1 MKLISQSHAA
11 AAASPVPFTAIPSP
25 APTFGELLS
34 PSQLCL
40 RLGIS
45 RRTLSNWT
53 RDSLLP
59 MVKIGHVC
67 RFDYAKVCA
76 VLERHEVPAAD
87 TCGSS
92 NNGGSSQSP
101 SAATPALS

>member
-1 MKLISQSHAA
+1 MKLISQSQAA
-11 AAASPVPFTAIPSP
+11 TALPFTAAPSP

-76 VLERHEVPAAD
+76 VLERHEVPAAEA
-87 TCGSS
+87 
-92 NNGGSSQSP
+92 GGSSQVA